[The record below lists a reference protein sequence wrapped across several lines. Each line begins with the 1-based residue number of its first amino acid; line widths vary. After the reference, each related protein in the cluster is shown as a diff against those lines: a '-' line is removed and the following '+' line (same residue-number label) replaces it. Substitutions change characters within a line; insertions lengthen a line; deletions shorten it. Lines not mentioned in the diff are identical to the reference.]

1 MRMFFNYLFVAI
13 IGGFGYCL
21 IEIIWR
27 GRTHYSMFFAGAII
41 LSVFYFISINYS
53 LPLWK
58 KCIIGM
64 LIITVIE
71 LAIGVVFNI
80 MLGENVWDY
89 SNMPLNFLGQICV
102 PFSLLW
108 LLLSGVAFKIIDVI
122 KRVLI

>member
-1 MRMFFNYLFVAI
+1 
-13 IGGFGYCL
+13 
-21 IEIIWR
+21 
-27 GRTHYSMFFAGAII
+27 MFFAGAII
-41 LSVFYFISINYS
+41 LSVFYFISTNYS

-108 LLLSGVAFKIIDVI
+108 LLLSGVAFKIIDII

>member
-53 LPLWK
+53 LSLWK